1 MFFKNLNLLF
11 VFFGLIFCVNLY
23 VMNFIMLFK
32 FKVKWLFKNRKVLNF
47 FKVWL
52 ENIIVFVVVEFC
64 LYVMLMYGFGLF
76 FKNLK

>member
-1 MFFKNLNLLF
+1 
-11 VFFGLIFCVNLY
+11 
-23 VMNFIMLFK
+23 MLFK

-52 ENIIVFVVVEFC
+52 ENIIVLVVVEFC

-76 FKNLK
+76 FKNLKLILFFLYLV

>member
-1 MFFKNLNLLF
+1 
-11 VFFGLIFCVNLY
+11 
-23 VMNFIMLFK
+23 MLFK
-32 FKVKWLFKNRKVLNF
+32 FKVNWLFKNRKVLNF

-76 FKNLK
+76 FKNLNMILFFFLYLV

>member
-1 MFFKNLNLLF
+1 
-11 VFFGLIFCVNLY
+11 
-23 VMNFIMLFK
+23 MLFK

-52 ENIIVFVVVEFC
+52 ENIIVLVVVEFC

-76 FKNLK
+76 FKNLNMILFFFLYLV